1 MHHQGPWLVRRQ
13 IARPVDDEFL
23 GSRVQIALTERRRI
37 DRVEELSQ
45 LCDADLYDL
54 AVLRESVPSGRPR
67 LRRHL
72 SS

>member
-1 MHHQGPWLVRRQ
+1 MSDHSPSR
-13 IARPVDDEFL
+13 DEFL
-23 GSRVQIALTERRRI
+23 GSWVKIAVTEWRRI
-37 DRVEELSQ
+37 DGVEELSQ

-54 AVLRESVPSGRPR
+54 AALRESVPSGRPR